1 MPDTRAT
8 VADDGAAILRKALRL
23 LEGNATPADFEPLAR
38 EAAVSGASGL
48 EEDIARAA
56 HVAEQLVHHR
66 KREGELLALY
76 DTARDITAL
85 RATDVLLRAIV
96 QRGRRLATADVA
108 YISSLEDGADE
119 FIVRATEGCLYHDLE
134 AMKVPRGYGLC
145 GQVLATRRPCH
156 SVNYLSDYAFDRHD
170 EIDRMVRT
178 EGIVSLLGIPLE
190 IDERV
195 IGVLFVGNRFVRGYT
210 PQEIAI
216 LSSLAALAALAIHNS
231 RLFENARRSLANER
245 AVNEQLNQKAA
256 EIQAAGDAHE
266 RMVDLIARGGS
277 LEDLAALVAGQL
289 GGRVCIT
296 DDRLRARC
304 AAGRVGAGEADPDI
318 DTPQWR
324 GPVRDA
330 LRESVATGRSTVAQG
345 PDGLSCRIA
354 AIFGGSDLF
363 GGVLIWH
370 HHALADTEVLT
381 LERSAIVSA
390 IVLLSNER
398 LAHAATRDTYDLV
411 SGLLRG
417 PTDALP
423 GYARGGTKGPSLR
436 WPLTVFL
443 LELGGLRS
451 GQAIPAA
458 KAALA
463 HQGGIVSEYNGDLV
477 ALSPAPNPEDTAV
490 ALQDAIEEE
499 TGVRINV
506 AVSEPAA
513 NPAQVPA
520 RYQLARRSLRMLRAL
535 GHRGRV
541 AHERLFAVYA
551 PLFHGKE
558 EDEIGLFLD
567 RAIGPLRRYDEKRQA
582 SLTATLLVY
591 LDHGMKL
598 QRTAEALDIH
608 INTLRQRLT
617 TIRGLSRDWDDP
629 SRLLETHLALKL
641 HALTVG
647 LSS

>member
-1 MPDTRAT
+1 MPDTRPT
-8 VADDGAAILRKALRL
+8 VADGGTALLRKALRL
-23 LEGNATPADFEPLAR
+23 LEGNATAADFEPLSR
-38 EAAVSGASGL
+38 EAAASGAPGL

-56 HVAEQLVHHR
+56 NVAEQLVHHR

-96 QRGRRLATADVA
+96 QRGRRLATADMA

-134 AMKVPRGYGLC
+134 AMRVPRGFGLC

-156 SVNYLSDYAFDRHD
+156 SVNYLSDYTFDRHE
-170 EIDRMVRT
+170 EIDRMIRT

-190 IDERV
+190 IDDRV
-195 IGVLFVGNRFVRGYT
+195 IGVLFVGNRFVRSYS

-256 EIQAAGDAHE
+256 EIQAAGEAHE

-296 DDRLRARC
+296 DDRPRARC
-304 AAGRVGAGEADPDI
+304 AAGRVDAGEADPDL
-318 DTPQWR
+318 DAPRWR
-324 GPVRDA
+324 GLVRDA
-330 LRESVATGRSTVAQG
+330 LRESVASGRSTVVQG
-345 PDGLSCRIA
+345 PDGLSCRVA

-370 HHALADTEVLT
+370 RRALADTEVLT

-423 GYARGGTKGPSLR
+423 GYARGGTKGPALR

-443 LELGGLRS
+443 LELGSLRS
-451 GQAIPAA
+451 AQAATAA

-477 ALSPAPNPEDTAV
+477 ALSQAPDPEDTAS

-513 NPAQVPA
+513 DAAQVPA

-582 SLTATLLVY
+582 SLAATLLVY
-591 LDHGMKL
+591 LDNGMKL